1 MTELAAPGVTDDR
14 PSARPRPVR
23 RRRALPSGRA
33 VVGGF
38 LVALAMVGTFAAY
51 TASTAAPVTRYA
63 VATRDLAPGDT
74 IDAAALQLVAI
85 DLPDGQRR
93 RSYDQLQ
100 PLLGLTVVEPVLSGE
115 LVQEGTLVPTGADPG
130 MRIVSFAVPR
140 ARAVNGSLTAGE
152 RVDVLG
158 TYGNGDQACT
168 HLVVADV
175 AVTKVTETGG
185 ALVSEGDLTVS
196 VALSS
201 PETELAVA
209 HAAAAGTVT
218 LVRTTG
224 ADAAGD
230 QAQVCTPVAPP
241 PAPAAAPTAAA
252 DAG

>member
-1 MTELAAPGVTDDR
+1 MTELAPPNVSEN
-14 PSARPRPVR
+14 PSVARPRRVR
-23 RRRALPSGRA
+23 RRRGLPSGRA
-33 VVGGF
+33 VIGGF

-51 TASTAAPVTRYA
+51 TASTAPPITAYA

-74 IDAAALQLVAI
+74 IDTSALQLVAI

-93 RSYDQLQ
+93 RSYDQLG
-100 PLLGLTVVEPVLSGE
+100 PLQGLTVVEPVLAGE
-115 LVQEGTLVPTGADPG
+115 LVQEGALVPTGADPG

-158 TYGNGDQACT
+158 TYGNGEESCT

-175 AVTKVTETGG
+175 LVTKVGETGG
-185 ALVSEGDLTVS
+185 ALVAEGDLTIS

-201 PETELAVA
+201 PDSELAVA

-224 ADAAGD
+224 ATATAE
-230 QAQVCTPVAPP
+230 QSQVCTPAAPADP
-241 PAPAAAPTAAA
+241 VPAPA
-252 DAG
+252 DGG